1 MNYFGF
7 LKDAAVGSLE
17 QVWMMG
23 AVIFPLMLML
33 EIAKDLNVL
42 KKVSMI
48 LRPLLRLFKMSD
60 SGAIPMMTGIIFGW
74 SYGAGV
80 IIDAAKSGELSYRD
94 LYLINIFLV
103 IFHSVFEDT
112 AIFAVVGADIT
123 FLIVSRLILAII
135 VTFILSRWKYLANLS
150 LKGGFFAK
158 TEQPNA

>member
-1 MNYFGF
+1 MNYFEF
-7 LKDAAVGSLE
+7 LKEAAVGSLE
-17 QVWMMG
+17 QVWIMA
-23 AVIFPLMLML
+23 AVIFPLMLIL

-48 LRPLLRLFKMSD
+48 LRPLLKLFKMSD
-60 SGAIPMMTGIIFGW
+60 SGAIPIMTGIVFGL

-94 LYLINIFLV
+94 LYLINIFLI

-112 AIFAVVGADIT
+112 AIFAVIGADAA

-135 VTFILSRWKYLANLS
+135 VTFILSRWKYLAAVS
-150 LKGGFFAK
+150 LKRNFCGK
-158 TEQPNA
+158 TEQPPA